1 MTLCPSHVKRDS
13 ETEPWWL
20 NSAKIQVKSRRKY
33 LAVLE
38 CNGGGGF
45 KIIQKDRPY
54 IIGLKKCEVSLPTQL
69 CWTVTDKTGT
79 SNKQLL
85 TSGVKYCSNVPFC
98 TYNGE
103 HFSEDTHSCTQHP
116 YFQTKNK
123 KDNYGAFLLLQPE
136 IHISQI
142 HTPVAHRKTL
152 TTDITLL
159 PNKCCYTSAI
169 ISRFQNVHCQKQIKI
184 MTLPYHLGTSL
195 WNYTYQSLRMIVQKA
210 IPHLF
215 WGLVVPLWHGHKNL
229 CMPPVHVNENSTD
242 PHCESSPAPSYV
254 YHLHPSRESSAIIPE
269 WAKP

>member
-1 MTLCPSHVKRDS
+1 MRCQVTNLLYYFIEKTFCVHIAEFSITVNLLNRTVETICKNTLAPLTLCGIYRQMTLCPSHVKRDS

-98 TYNGE
+98 TYTGE

-136 IHISQI
+136 IHISQL
-142 HTPVAHRKTL
+142 A
-152 TTDITLL
+152 
-159 PNKCCYTSAI
+159 
-169 ISRFQNVHCQKQIKI
+169 
-184 MTLPYHLGTSL
+184 
-195 WNYTYQSLRMIVQKA
+195 
-210 IPHLF
+210 
-215 WGLVVPLWHGHKNL
+215 PLWLTGKH
-229 CMPPVHVNENSTD
+229 
-242 PHCESSPAPSYV
+242 
-254 YHLHPSRESSAIIPE
+254 
-269 WAKP
+269 